1 MKIFINIL
9 ACFLILAS
17 CKQNKS
23 FDTKEL
29 DELEKAFES
38 NPSDTS
44 YDKLITRYLEIM
56 QEQKDDKAILEQML
70 IKCATASKKMDN
82 CRQTVIFLNNLI
94 KNHYERTDTPDN
106 ILEMIRCLR
115 KENKVYAADI
125 LSICFAEAYPSH
137 PKKVELLTALAQQ
150 KTAEEYLVELAKT
163 MFPDTGNSYNKDIAF
178 NYVDACEAYALVLPK
193 SEKSPEFLFSAAQTA
208 KLLQTWE
215 KCISLFDWIIDKYP
229 THPKAENSA
238 FMKAFLF
245 DNDLK
250 DTANARKFYLE
261 FISKYPKSDFV
272 DDAQVLMSNLGKTE
286 EQILHDLQNKNKTQ
300 Q

>member
-1 MKIFINIL
+1 MKFICSTI
-9 ACFLILAS
+9 AFCLILSS
-17 CKQNKS
+17 CKQDKS
-23 FDTKEL
+23 FDSKEL
-29 DELEKAFES
+29 AELEKSFET
-38 NPSDTS
+38 NPSDTT

-56 QEQKDDKAILEQML
+56 QERKDDKSLLEQML

-94 KNHYERTDTPDN
+94 KNHYGRSDTPEN

-125 LSICFAEAYPSH
+125 LSICFAEAFPSH
-137 PKKVELLTALAQQ
+137 PKKVELLTALSQQ
-150 KTAEEYLVELAKT
+150 KSAEEYLVELAKT

-178 NYVDACEAYALVLPK
+178 NYVDACEAYALVLPN
-193 SEKSPEFLFSAAQTA
+193 SDKSPEFLFSAAQTA

-215 KCISLFDWIIDKYP
+215 KCISLFDWIIEKYP

-250 DTANARKFYLE
+250 DTANARKYYLE
-261 FISKYPKSDFV
+261 FVAKYPKSDFV
-272 DDAQVLMSNLGKTE
+272 DDAQVLMKNLGKTE

-300 Q
+300 